1 MLTFY
6 KILYDFTLQLLGRF
20 QTWMEVVC
28 GYDATRAKYQAN
40 MIRSILK
47 HTTMLLDNL
56 LQFAE
61 DLEDK
66 WLSPVESRKS
76 KAVSSGERGSIKTVK
91 NYLFILLNFVKFVG
105 LKTQIAGTEKVKDL
119 IGVWQKNLKRS
130 VSQENAALREKQQ
143 GL

>member
-28 GYDATRAKYQAN
+28 GYDSTRAKYQAN
-40 MIRSILK
+40 MVRSIIK
-47 HTTMLLDNL
+47 KTTMPLDNL

-61 DLEDK
+61 DLEEK
-66 WLSPVESRKS
+66 WLAPAKA
-76 KAVSSGERGSIKTVK
+76 KAVSSGEKGSVKTVK

-105 LKTQIAGTEKVKDL
+105 LKTQIPGTEKVKDL
-119 IGVWQKNLKRS
+119 IGVWQRNLNRS
-130 VSQENAALREKQQ
+130 VSRENAALREKQQ